1 MRIDAHQHFWQLA
14 RGDYGWLTA
23 DLAPIHRDF
32 GPADLAPL
40 LRAANIDRSIL
51 VQAAPTMAETDFL
64 LGIAAV
70 SQSVA
75 GVVGWTDFD
84 APDAAAQVAEMAR
97 NRLLVGLRPMIQ
109 DIADPDWMLSPA
121 VNRALAAMQ
130 ASGLVFDALVKPVH
144 LAPLLTL
151 ARRHPGLSMVID
163 HCAKPDIAGGG
174 FDDWAAGLAPLAAL
188 PNLRIKLS
196 GLLTEAARDK
206 PETVLP
212 YIAHALALFGPER
225 AMFGSDWPV
234 LLLAAEYADWVA
246 MAEAAL
252 ADLPIAAQARVM
264 GGTAAEF
271 YLQHRGRV

>member
-23 DLAPIHRDF
+23 ELAPIFRDF

-40 LRAANIDRSIL
+40 LHAAKIDRSIL
-51 VQAAPTMAETDFL
+51 VQAAPTEAETAFL
-64 LGIAAV
+64 LDIAARTPR
-70 SQSVA
+70 VA

-84 APDAAAQVAEMAR
+84 AEAAPARVTELAR

-121 VNRALAAMQ
+121 VERALAAMQ
-130 ASGLVFDALVKPVH
+130 QVGLVFDALVKPVH

-151 ARRHPGLSMVID
+151 ARRLPDLAMVID

-174 FDDWAAGLAPLAAL
+174 FEAWAEGLAPLAKL
-188 PNLRIKLS
+188 PNIRIKLS
-196 GLLTEAARDK
+196 GLLTEAALGEPDS
-206 PETVLP
+206 VQP
-212 YIAHALALFGPER
+212 YIAHVLTRFGPER
-225 AMFGSDWPV
+225 VIFGSDWPV
-234 LLLAAEYADWVA
+234 LLLAADYPGWVA

-252 ADLPIAAQARVM
+252 AHLPPAAQARVM
-264 GGTAAEF
+264 GGNAAEI
-271 YLQHRGRV
+271 YLRQRGRL